1 MLAKKYRLTKR
12 GSFSYVYRKGER
24 KQTDALK
31 LIYVQTRG
39 EEKVGFSVSNKIG
52 KAVVRNKVKRR
63 LRAAY
68 RQFCGRVKPAQMVFM
83 ASESIVKLSYQSI
96 VSDVR
101 GLLRRAG
108 LLIDE
113 KNI

>member
-1 MLAKKYRLTKR
+1 MLAKRYRLTKR

-31 LIYVQTRG
+31 LIFVPSRG

-52 KAVVRNKVKRR
+52 KAVVRNKIKRR

-68 RQFCGRVKPAQMVFM
+68 APYCGKVRPAQMVFI
-83 ASESIVKLSYQSI
+83 ASESIVDLSYKT
-96 VSDVR
+96 VEAKMKYLLKVT
-101 GLLRRAG
+101 GLLT
-108 LLIDE
+108 DE
-113 KNI
+113 D